1 MLPVTTVH
9 TTRRRW
15 VACAAVGVCFVVA
28 VIAPDPDRYQRSWLT
43 LHDFLH
49 VPGFTLITAALF
61 FGFATGSRPR
71 PPRPLHF
78 LGVCVAALAVGIGIE
93 LAQAATV
100 GSADPWD
107 VVRDAGGIA
116 VAALLMGAQSLDVR
130 SRTRWLLRSVALV
143 VVLASFVP
151 TLAALADETRARR
164 SFPILADFGASSELT
179 RFTWSQWS
187 SANLVAADGPDA
199 RRRVLRLALSPG
211 KYPGLSFEFFPRDWR
226 AWRAFVLVCTNP
238 GAEPLPLT
246 IRIDDLAHNHEYAD
260 RYNGAFWLA
269 PGRNE
274 IRIPL
279 SDVASAPR
287 SRRLNLAQVK
297 SVVLF
302 AHNLEKPHELLVQEL
317 RLVP

>member
-1 MLPVTTVH
+1 
-9 TTRRRW
+9 
-15 VACAAVGVCFVVA
+15 
-28 VIAPDPDRYQRSWLT
+28 LT

-71 PPRPLHF
+71 PPRPLHV

-107 VVRDAGGIA
+107 VVRDAGGI
-116 VAALLMGAQSLDVR
+116 V
-130 SRTRWLLRSVALV
+130 
-143 VVLASFVP
+143 
-151 TLAALADETRARR
+151 
-164 SFPILADFGASSELT
+164 
-179 RFTWSQWS
+179 
-187 SANLVAADGPDA
+187 
-199 RRRVLRLALSPG
+199 
-211 KYPGLSFEFFPRDWR
+211 
-226 AWRAFVLVCTNP
+226 
-238 GAEPLPLT
+238 
-246 IRIDDLAHNHEYAD
+246 
-260 RYNGAFWLA
+260 
-269 PGRNE
+269 
-274 IRIPL
+274 